1 MPHKNTDPKTAPQ
14 GSGFPLTL
22 TCFPSRGAFRKKEL
36 TLSRADLAA
45 WIVDQR
51 AESKDSLPWIKLATF
66 GPDKTP
72 KKSLR
77 HNANVRT
84 VTGLEADY
92 DAGTMTPE
100 TARDALEK
108 AGVAGLVYT
117 TPSHSADAPRWRVL
131 APFSGP
137 LPPEAREELMARL
150 NGILGGALDPA
161 SFTLSQSYY
170 AGNVEGGTQ
179 VETFLVN
186 GQPIDMV
193 NGLAPIYK
201 DGGSVKRERRAA
213 SGEGLA
219 LQHVREALLSIPN
232 DASVPD
238 AAERLWWLHM
248 GMALHHATG
257 GNKDGLALFH
267 EWSERHPS
275 YNPDE
280 TAEVWDSFGGGGKDP
295 RTFATIRAEAR
306 RHGWHDLIWQAER
319 AAEIDSEFDSYWT
332 PEELVEAETAAT
344 IDELVGDP
352 AAIKAKADLDAIT
365 AQARLRFLSPSEC
378 EGMPARRYV
387 VKGLLAERDV
397 GCIVG
402 APGAGK
408 SLLAPFLGYGVARG
422 DRVFGH
428 RTRAGGVLYVAAE
441 DAHGMRGR
449 VTALKDTHGDA
460 DAFRLVE
467 GVSDLLNSQV
477 AGQPSPHLAALQKAV
492 KARKPALVVIDTIA
506 MAFPGLEENDARSMG
521 LVVRAARSLTK
532 WGAAVLLIHHDTKD
546 GQQGLPRGHSI
557 LNGALDMSLHLKR
570 DGGVVTGR
578 LTKNRNGTTDQTLAF
593 TVKTVTLGE
602 DEDGDPVTTAICEE
616 SDGPERAAPKLSASV
631 AAALTIFN
639 ELPQPVTDEDWRQAV
654 IDARTVSASDDPDSR
669 RKAYKRAVED
679 LTRKGIVVFSDGKFA
694 LAAGDYEDFT
704 DDMVKG
710 VQ

>member
-1 MPHKNTDPKTAPQ
+1 MPHKNTDPKTNLQAALFHAKAGRPVFPCGADKRPLVKWRDRATTNPAQIERWWGKWPEAMPGLPMGRASGLAVLDLDKRPDKDGAVALRDLGYAP
-14 GSGFPLTL
+14 
-22 TCFPSRGAFRKKEL
+22 
-36 TLSRADLAA
+36 
-45 WIVDQR
+45 
-51 AESKDSLPWIKLATF
+51 DSLSPSIISTPSGGLHLYFRWPEGLGNSAAGLPVGVDVRGDGGYVIAPGAVNGKGAYSGHLT
-66 GPDKTP
+66 PDLP
-72 KKSLR
+72 DWPE
-77 HNANVRT
+77 
-84 VTGLEADY
+84 GLH
-92 DAGTMTPE
+92 P
-100 TARDALEK
+100 ARPDALE
-108 AGVAGLVYT
+108 G
-117 TPSHSADAPRWRVL
+117 
-131 APFSGP
+131 
-137 LPPEAREELMARL
+137 
-150 NGILGGALDPA
+150 
-161 SFTLSQSYY
+161 
-170 AGNVEGGTQ
+170 
-179 VETFLVN
+179 
-186 GQPIDMV
+186 
-193 NGLAPIYK
+193 
-201 DGGSVKRERRAA
+201 A
-213 SGEGLA
+213 SGEREGLS
-219 LQHVREALLSIPN
+219 LTVIREAVMALPN
-232 DASVPD
+232 DGDAFASRDDWLKIV
-238 AAERLWWLHM
+238 AAV
-248 GMALHHATG
+248 HHETDG
-257 GNKDGLALFH
+257 SDDGLELVQ
-267 EWSERHPS
+267 EWSAQHPT
-275 YNPDE
+275 YDE
-280 TAEVWDSFGGGGKDP
+280 GETESVWQSFHRSEGP
-295 RTFATIRAEAR
+295 VRTFATIRAEAR
-306 RHGWHDLIWQAER
+306 RHGWHDPIWQAER
-319 AAEIDSEFDSYWT
+319 AAEFDSLFDALWT

-352 AAIKAKADLDAIT
+352 AAIKAKADMDAIT
-365 AQARLRFLSPSEC
+365 AQAQFRFLSPSDC
-378 EGMPARRYV
+378 EGIPARRYV

-422 DRVFGH
+422 NRVFGH

-449 VTALKDTHGDA
+449 VTALKDTLGDA

-477 AGQPSPHLAALQKAV
+477 AGQPSPHLTALQKAV

-602 DEDGDPVTTAICEE
+602 DEDGDPITTAICEE

-631 AAALTIFN
+631 AAALAIFN

-654 IDARTVSASDDPDSR
+654 IDSRTVSAAPDKDSR

-679 LTRKGIVVFSDGKFA
+679 LTRKGIVVFADGKFI
-694 LAAGDYEDFT
+694 LAAGDCEDFT
-704 DDMVKG
+704 DDMVEG
-710 VQ
+710 AQ

>member
-1 MPHKNTDPKTAPQ
+1 MPAKDTILKDNLQAALFHAKAGRPVFPCGADKRPLVKWRDRATTNPAQIERWWQKWPEAMPGLPMGRASGLAVLDLDKRPDKDGAAALRDLGYAP
-14 GSGFPLTL
+14 
-22 TCFPSRGAFRKKEL
+22 
-36 TLSRADLAA
+36 
-45 WIVDQR
+45 
-51 AESKDSLPWIKLATF
+51 DSLSPSIISTPSGGLHLYFRWPEGLGNSAAGLPAGVDVRGDGGYVIAPGAVNGKGAYAGHLT
-66 GPDKTP
+66 PDLP
-72 KKSLR
+72 DWPE
-77 HNANVRT
+77 
-84 VTGLEADY
+84 GLH
-92 DAGTMTPE
+92 P
-100 TARDALEK
+100 ARPDALE
-108 AGVAGLVYT
+108 G
-117 TPSHSADAPRWRVL
+117 
-131 APFSGP
+131 
-137 LPPEAREELMARL
+137 
-150 NGILGGALDPA
+150 
-161 SFTLSQSYY
+161 
-170 AGNVEGGTQ
+170 
-179 VETFLVN
+179 
-186 GQPIDMV
+186 
-193 NGLAPIYK
+193 
-201 DGGSVKRERRAA
+201 A
-213 SGEGLA
+213 SGEREGLSLA
-219 LQHVREALLSIPN
+219 VIREAVMALPN
-232 DASVPD
+232 DGDAFASRDDWLKIV
-238 AAERLWWLHM
+238 AAV
-248 GMALHHATG
+248 HHETDG
-257 GNKDGLALFH
+257 SDDGLELVQ
-267 EWSERHPS
+267 EWSAQHPT
-275 YNPDE
+275 YDE
-280 TAEVWDSFGGGGKDP
+280 GETESVWQSFHRSEGP
-295 RTFATIRAEAR
+295 VRTFATIRAEAR
-306 RHGWHDLIWQAER
+306 RHGWHDPIWQAER
-319 AAEIDSEFDSYWT
+319 AAEFDSLFDVLWT

-365 AQARLRFLSPSEC
+365 AQAQLRFLSPSEC

-477 AGQPSPHLAALQKAV
+477 AGKPSPHLTALQKAV
-492 KARKPALVVIDTIA
+492 KTRKPALVVIDTIA

-602 DEDGDPVTTAICEE
+602 DDDGDPITTAICEE

-631 AAALTIFN
+631 AAALAIFN

-679 LTRKGIVVFSDGKFA
+679 LTRKGIVVFADGKFV
-694 LAAGDYEDFT
+694 LAAGDCEDFT
-704 DDMVKG
+704 DDMVEG
-710 VQ
+710 AQ

>member
-1 MPHKNTDPKTAPQ
+1 MPAKDTILKDNLQAALFHAKAGRPVFPCGADKRPLVKWRDRATTNPAQIERWWQKWPEAMPGLPMGRASGLAVLDLDKRPDKDGAAALRDLGYAPDSLSPSIISTP
-14 GSGFPLTL
+14 SGGQHVYFRWPEGLGNSAAGLPAGVDVRGDGGYVIAPGAVNGKGAYSGHLTPDL
-22 TCFPSRGAFRKKEL
+22 PDWPEGLRPA
-36 TLSRADLAA
+36 RAD
-45 WIVDQR
+45 
-51 AESKDSLPWIKLATF
+51 T
-66 GPDKTP
+66 
-72 KKSLR
+72 
-77 HNANVRT
+77 
-84 VTGLEADY
+84 LE
-92 DAGTMTPE
+92 G
-100 TARDALEK
+100 
-108 AGVAGLVYT
+108 
-117 TPSHSADAPRWRVL
+117 
-131 APFSGP
+131 
-137 LPPEAREELMARL
+137 
-150 NGILGGALDPA
+150 
-161 SFTLSQSYY
+161 
-170 AGNVEGGTQ
+170 
-179 VETFLVN
+179 
-186 GQPIDMV
+186 
-193 NGLAPIYK
+193 
-201 DGGSVKRERRAA
+201 A
-213 SGEGLA
+213 SGEREGLSLA
-219 LQHVREALLSIPN
+219 VIREAVMALPN
-232 DASVPD
+232 DGDTFASRDDWLKIV
-238 AAERLWWLHM
+238 AAV
-248 GMALHHATG
+248 HHETDG
-257 GNKDGLALFH
+257 SDDGLELVQ
-267 EWSERHPS
+267 EWSAQHPT
-275 YNPDE
+275 YDE
-280 TAEVWDSFGGGGKDP
+280 GETESVWQSFHRSEGTV
-295 RTFATIRAEAR
+295 RTFATVRAEAR
-306 RHGWHDLIWQAER
+306 RHGWRDPIWQAER
-319 AAEIDSEFDSYWT
+319 AAEFDSIFDALWT

-449 VTALKDTHGDA
+449 VTALKDIHGDT

-477 AGQPSPHLAALQKAV
+477 AGKPSPHLAALQKHV

-602 DEDGDPVTTAICEE
+602 DEDGDPITTAICEE

-631 AAALTIFN
+631 AAALAIFN

-679 LTRKGIVVFSDGKFA
+679 LTRKGIVVFADGQFI
-694 LAAGDYEDFT
+694 LAAGDCEDFT
-704 DDMVKG
+704 DDMVEG
-710 VQ
+710 AQ